1 MLQVFLH
8 TNRFRSELPQYHPVM
23 AVPLITPTDSSL
35 IVNRWA
41 GLLIDQLWR
50 PEYAYKKAGVMLS
63 EITPN
68 TQRQNDL
75 FVESEPAEESKLMA
89 VLDRVNQRFGRGV
102 VRISSQDA
110 GEEWGMR
117 QERKSPA
124 YTTSWVELP
133 SAVA

>member
-1 MLQVFLH
+1 
-8 TNRFRSELPQYHPVM
+8 
-23 AVPLITPTDSSL
+23 
-35 IVNRWA
+35 
-41 GLLIDQLWR
+41 
-50 PEYAYKKAGVMLS
+50 MLS

>member
-1 MLQVFLH
+1 
-8 TNRFRSELPQYHPVM
+8 M
-23 AVPLITPTDSSL
+23 AVPLVTPTDNSL

-41 GLLIDQLWR
+41 SLLIDQLWR
-50 PEYAYKKAGVMLS
+50 SEYAYKKAGVMLS

-68 TQRQNDL
+68 TQRQDDL
-75 FVESEPAEESKLMA
+75 FAEADSAEESKLMA

-102 VRISSQDA
+102 IRISSQDA